1 MERLWR
7 LELKFAHFVDFT
19 PVTAESVSDEGDRT
33 VYSYS
38 LAEGQVYNYRASL
51 AGGLTHAGYFT
62 MAGCFYASM
71 LHYQI
76 FFAHFRAN
84 RLVTYAKKQY
94 NIS

>member
-1 MERLWR
+1 LIE
-7 LELKFAHFVDFT
+7 
-19 PVTAESVSDEGDRT
+19 
-33 VYSYS
+33 
-38 LAEGQVYNYRASL
+38 AS
-51 AGGLTHAGYFT
+51 GHFT